1 MEHTNFR
8 RNRQP
13 NLISKSTNT
22 QKIRKWE
29 GEKGEE
35 KYVSNS
41 IYNHFTRLCNSA
53 KTLKF

>member
-13 NLISKSTNT
+13 NLISKRTNT

>member
-35 KYVSNS
+35 KYVSN
-41 IYNHFTRLCNSA
+41 YL
-53 KTLKF
+53 